1 MNLPNIPPFEYK
13 LPQRSEIEMSEA
25 VQECAKLCLES
36 DDPQECARQYVA
48 KLIEQG
54 WSEDDAR
61 EVLIGALGVFAR
73 LRGR

>member
-1 MNLPNIPPFEYK
+1 MDVPEIPPFKHK
-13 LPQRSEIEMSEA
+13 LPERSEIEISEA

-36 DDPQECARQYVA
+36 DDARECARQYVA

-54 WSEDDAR
+54 WSDDDAR

-73 LRGR
+73 LRSG